1 MAEEVKAKNIGLDAR
16 APGARCDDRKC
27 PFHGSV
33 GVRGALIEGTVVSSR
48 MTRTVVVQID
58 YVHYVPK
65 YKRYERRRSK
75 IPAHNPPCVG
85 AKIGD
90 KVKIGETRPLSK
102 TVHFV
107 VVERVIT

>member
-1 MAEEVKAKNIGLDAR
+1 MAEEVKVKNIGLDVK
-16 APGARCDDRKC
+16 APEVACSDGKC

-33 GVRGALIEGTVVSSR
+33 SVRGALVEGVVVSSK

-65 YKRYERRRSK
+65 YKRYERRKSR
-75 IPAHNPPCVG
+75 IPAHNPPCIGAGVG
-85 AKIGD
+85 D
-90 KVKIGETRPLSK
+90 RVKIGETRPLSK

-107 VVERVIT
+107 VVEKVTV